1 MIYGLSV
8 KGSFMQSCLLNKIFA
23 NWQVITRACKRH
35 LICKSSLF
43 HQYKKPHCKPYLI
56 KEIWFLSKGKNTYRP
71 HTTVK
76 NARNMK
82 SVLRAILPYFERD
95 LRHLNTRA
103 ARTALSSN
111 FDQFCKPKLSCFMR
125 ETAVKRVSFFLEFL
139 CRMRSIVY
147 VYSC

>member
-111 FDQFCKPKLSCFMR
+111 LHQFF
-125 ETAVKRVSFFLEFL
+125 KRPWNGFRFSWNFL
-139 CRMRSIVY
+139 CCMRSIGKEMNSWIVRPLG
-147 VYSC
+147 